1 MVKAEASAETV
12 SCSFSSILGVK
23 VEAVAVVLS
32 IGATIAFLLILF
44 LLKLSS
50 ESSII
55 YSSWLSEEVFSVIAV
70 ISFAA
75 FTCTAFE
82 SAVAGSAEIT
92 IFFLLF

>member
-12 SCSFSSILGVK
+12 SCSFSSISGVK

-55 YSSWLSEEVFSVIAV
+55 YSS
-70 ISFAA
+70 
-75 FTCTAFE
+75 
-82 SAVAGSAEIT
+82 
-92 IFFLLF
+92 